1 MSYEMTDLLVKD
13 ILAGN
18 VRSDVTTDGVSDSI
32 RSVGVKLS
40 SRISL
45 GLRVSWVNV
54 TGGRTYDVHG
64 CTVPE
69 TVDLDVVRSLDEV
82 GGGYGSIGDE
92 SGSQYSLEGVHWA
105 EQWRSKTI
113 MW

>member
-45 GLRVSWVNV
+45 GLRVS
-54 TGGRTYDVHG
+54 
-64 CTVPE
+64 
-69 TVDLDVVRSLDEV
+69 
-82 GGGYGSIGDE
+82 
-92 SGSQYSLEGVHWA
+92 
-105 EQWRSKTI
+105 
-113 MW
+113 